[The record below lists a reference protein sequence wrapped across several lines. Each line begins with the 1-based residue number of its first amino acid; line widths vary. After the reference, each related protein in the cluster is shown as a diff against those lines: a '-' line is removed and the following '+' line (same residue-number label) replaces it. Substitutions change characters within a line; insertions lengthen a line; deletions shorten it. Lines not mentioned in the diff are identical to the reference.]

1 MPVNTLFFDVD
12 DTLYPPSTGIWDLIG
27 DRIDLFIQT
36 NLDMPPQKTIALRK
50 RLFETYGTTL
60 RGLVE
65 EFGMDREEYLAFVHD
80 VPVERI
86 LQPDPG
92 LRAMLHQTNEKKI
105 IFTNADKKY
114 AQRIITSLGLNGCF
128 SQMIDIV
135 DIWPACKPQTEAFIK
150 ALSLAGELQ
159 PSQVILFDDTPA
171 NLVTASSLGIKTV
184 LVGSKPRP
192 VGIHAAIGD
201 IHDFPSILPDG
212 KS

>member
-1 MPVNTLFFDVD
+1 MPN
-12 DTLYPPSTGIWDLIG
+12 
-27 DRIDLFIQT
+27 
-36 NLDMPPQKTIALRK
+36 QKTIALRK

-65 EFGMDREEYLAFVHD
+65 EYGIDREEYLAFVHD

-92 LRAMLHQTNEKKI
+92 LRAMLLRTRENKV

-128 SQMIDIV
+128 SQVIDIV
-135 DIWPACKPQTEAFIK
+135 DIWPACKPQIEAFIK
-150 ALSLAGELQ
+150 ALNLIGELH
-159 PSQVILFDDTPA
+159 PSQVFLFDDTPA
-171 NLVTASSLGIKTV
+171 NLVTASSLGIKTI

-192 VGIHAAIGD
+192 VGIHAAIKD
-201 IHDFPSILPDG
+201 IHGFPSILPSG
-212 KS
+212 